1 METYSS
7 GKHIAN
13 IKSSL
18 SAKVIQ
24 AYKASTQMLFI
35 SVVLTQRQ
43 ELSNVHWMW
52 AVRGWF

>member
-1 METYSS
+1 MEAYSS